1 MSKTVAAMHDHNG
14 SLYRSGK
21 FHPYCGD
28 SITYGETMIAEVTLL
43 NGNYFIA
50 FFS

>member
-1 MSKTVAAMHDHNG
+1 MPKTAAAMDDHNG
-14 SLYRSGK
+14 SLYRSGIV
-21 FHPYCGD
+21 HSDCSD
-28 SITYGETMIAEVTLL
+28 SIIFGETMIAEVTSL